1 MELHSI
7 GSNRCHTYPAENSY
21 HFFPHVS
28 PGEILIFN
36 PLFACLSTFI
46 PQFAGLSKKIL
57 EHAGEL
63 RIIVL
68 IEEERVI
75 HRPNTPHTRA
85 H

>member
-1 MELHSI
+1 MVLSRSEEGVILAH
-7 GSNRCHTYPAENSY
+7 GTKPAGCKKVRGNV
-21 HFFPHVS
+21 FF
-28 PGEILIFN
+28 
-36 PLFACLSTFI
+36 
-46 PQFAGLSKKIL
+46 L

-75 HRPNTPHTRA
+75 HRPKNPHTRT